1 MARRQARRDG
11 AAIMSALLSID
22 AVSKRFRGLLAVDN
36 VSFRVAQGSIFAVI
50 GPNGAGKTTLFNI
63 IAGMSAPDRGSIA
76 FAGGRIDGLTPD
88 EICRRGIGRTF
99 QLVRPFPALSV
110 EDNVAIGAMLH
121 RHDPALAR
129 RRAHEVLKQLDL
141 FGKRHQPASALTL
154 PDRKR
159 LEVARALATD
169 PKLLLLD
176 EVMAG
181 LRPAETDR
189 MVSVLT
195 TLNRETGLTILLIEH
210 VMRAVMALAAR
221 VLVLHHGAAIAEGA
235 PEAVVREPAVVQSY
249 LGAEAVD

>member
-1 MARRQARRDG
+1 MT
-11 AAIMSALLSID
+11 ALLTVE

-36 VSFRVAQGSIFAVI
+36 VNFHVAQGSIFAVI
-50 GPNGAGKTTLFNI
+50 GPNGAGKTTLFNL
-63 IAGMSAPDRGSIA
+63 IAGAFAPDRGSIV
-76 FAGGRIDGLTPD
+76 FAGERIEGLTPD

-110 EDNVAIGAMLH
+110 EDNVIVGAMLH
-121 RHDPALAR
+121 RPDLAVAR
-129 RRAHEVLKQLDL
+129 RRAQEVLQQLDL

-189 MVSVLT
+189 MVSILT
-195 TLNRETGLTILLIEH
+195 RLNRETGLTILLIEH

-235 PEAVVREPAVVQSY
+235 PAAVVRDPAVVHSY
-249 LGAEAVD
+249 LGAEAVE